1 MRTWRSAHAS
11 RSVGHEVA
19 VFAWIGA
26 RHDTADMSAHLTH
39 AQRAQL
45 KAALEAR
52 RSELDQ
58 RLAAHQRGLSRAEF
72 AREVLQQDGDD
83 APQRDSDREVE
94 LALSDQELQELGEV
108 SRALQRVSG
117 ERYGLC
123 TGCGVQIPFDRLQL
137 EPQALRCVACE
148 ARHEQQRR
156 PR

>member
-1 MRTWRSAHAS
+1 MRAWRSAHAS

-26 RHDTADMSAHLTH
+26 CPDTVAMSAHLTH

-58 RLAAHQRGLSRAEF
+58 RLAAH
-72 AREVLQQDGDD
+72 LQQDGDD

-123 TGCGVQIPFDRLQL
+123 TGCGVPIPFDRLTL